1 MRACRP
7 SERLTI
13 FAVKLHLKEKRPI
26 TDTALS
32 QGDIR
37 HELAEVH
44 REYTQHSTSLLIAVD
59 EDFSRVNR
67 KCVTWKNG
75 GPGNFTP
82 GMHLVLHF
90 NTEEDSEK

>member
-1 MRACRP
+1 MRAGRP

-13 FAVKLHLKEKRPI
+13 FNGRLHLKEKRPI

-37 HELAEVH
+37 HELAEVYRGH
-44 REYTQHSTSLLIAVD
+44 TQHETELLINVD

-67 KCVTWKNG
+67 RGVT
-75 GPGNFTP
+75 
-82 GMHLVLHF
+82 
-90 NTEEDSEK
+90 

>member
-1 MRACRP
+1 MRAGRP
-7 SERLTI
+7 SERLTT
-13 FAVKLHLKEKRPI
+13 FNVRLHLKEKRPI

-44 REYTQHSTSLLIAVD
+44 RGHTQHETEFLVDMD

-67 KCVTWKNG
+67 SCVT
-75 GPGNFTP
+75 
-82 GMHLVLHF
+82 
-90 NTEEDSEK
+90 